1 MIGWRGLLPAAAL
14 AGLLAAL
21 LWLGLS
27 TTEGRMAG
35 EGWFVP
41 VMLLAAAAVLALAL
55 VIVWRIAALW
65 RAARRGVPGARLARR
80 LLAMLLLLVLP
91 PLALS
96 YAFAL
101 RAIHG
106 SIDRWFDVS
115 IEAALADGLAL
126 GRALLE
132 ERLAEAEGE
141 IERAA
146 ARLETAPPGGA
157 RAILAEFADRGPPS
171 QWLLYQPPAAVL
183 ALESGDPR
191 LVAPLFPDEGQNLL
205 LSATGRLRSAEPLAG
220 TLSLRVARRLGGS
233 GAPVLQLV
241 RLLPEALAAPLA
253 GVERASVGY
262 QRLVFMRGS
271 LKLTFSLVLSLV
283 LLFALLA
290 ALLAALAL
298 TGRLTAPIG
307 RLAAA
312 TEQVAEGRFDVAL
325 PEAGNDELAFLA
337 RSFNRMA
344 VELGA
349 LTARLAASER
359 AAAARRDELD
369 ALLSSLEAGVLGM
382 DANGRLSSANPAAAT
397 LLGLSLD
404 PYLGRPL
411 AALAEARPELE
422 PLAQSLLAR
431 LAEDAAR
438 WQEEVQIARGE
449 ERQILMVRGA
459 RLRGEREG
467 MVVVFDDRTVLE
479 RAQRDAAWAEVARR
493 LAHEIKNPLM
503 PIQLAAE
510 RMHLKLAPRLTA
522 ADRELL
528 ERAARTIVSQVE
540 AMRSMVEGFAEYA
553 RAQPSRRQPVALA
566 GLIEEVL
573 ALYEHDAAL
582 AIERD
587 LPEGLPPVPAD
598 PVRLRQVLHN
608 LIKNAIEAQEG
619 SARRSLTVSVAR
631 VEREGRPFLRLD
643 VADRGPGLPPGFDA
657 SWFEP
662 YRSTKRRGGGLGLAI
677 SKRIAEEHGGHLEA
691 SQRPGGGAV
700 FSLFLP
706 L

>member
-1 MIGWRGLLPAAAL
+1 VRSWRGPLAAVAFT
-14 AGLLAAL
+14 GLFAAL
-21 LWLGLS
+21 LWLALT
-27 TTEGRMAG
+27 TTEGRASG
-35 EGWFVP
+35 EGWFGP
-41 VMLLAAAAVLALAL
+41 VALAAALAVAVLAVLIL
-55 VIVWRIAALW
+55 GRLLALW

-80 LLAMLLLLVLP
+80 LLGVLLLLVLP

-115 IEAALADGLAL
+115 IEAALGDGLVL
-126 GRALLE
+126 GRALIE
-132 ERLAEAEGE
+132 ERLLQAEAELE
-141 IERAA
+141 DAA
-146 ARLETAPPGGA
+146 ARLQGLPTSVA
-157 RAILAEFADRGPPS
+157 RGVLAEFADRGGAS
-171 QWLLYQPPAAVL
+171 QWLLYQPPAAIL
-183 ALESGDPR
+183 ALESSDPR
-191 LVAPLFPDEGQNLL
+191 LVAPLFPDEAHNLL
-205 LSATGRLRSAEPLAG
+205 LSATGRLSLAEPLAG
-220 TLSLRVARRLGGS
+220 TLALRLARRLGGS
-233 GAPVLQLV
+233 GQPVLQLV
-241 RLLPEALAAPLA
+241 RLLPESLAAPLA
-253 GVERASVGY
+253 GLERASVGY
-262 QRLVFMRGS
+262 QRLSFMRDS
-271 LKLTFSLVLSLV
+271 LKLTFGLVLSLV
-283 LLFALLA
+283 LLFALLVALFA
-290 ALLAALAL
+290 AIAL
-298 TGRLTAPIG
+298 TGRITSPIG
-307 RLAAA
+307 RLAEA
-312 TEQVAEGRFDVAL
+312 TERVAEGRFDVSL
-325 PEAGNDELAFLA
+325 PVEGQDELAFLA

-344 VELGA
+344 EELGA

-369 ALLSSLEAGVLGM
+369 ALLASLETGVLGI
-382 DANGRLSSANPAAAT
+382 DGEERLMSANPAAASV
-397 LLGLSLD
+397 LRHSLE
-404 PYLGRPL
+404 PFLGRPL
-411 AALAEARPELE
+411 AALAELGSELE
-422 PLAQSLLAR
+422 PLLRTLLSRFREGA
-431 LAEDAAR
+431 LR

-467 MVVVFDDRTVLE
+467 MVVIVDDRTVLE

-510 RMHLKLAPRLTA
+510 RVQLKLAPRLEA

-553 RAQPSRRQPVALA
+553 RAQPPRRQPVSLAALVD
-566 GLIEEVL
+566 EVL
-573 ALYEHDAAL
+573 ALYEHDASL
-582 AIERD
+582 AIERE
-587 LPEGLPPVPAD
+587 LPASLPPVSAD

-608 LIKNAIEAQEG
+608 LIKNAIEAQEN
-619 SARRSLTVSVAR
+619 SASKSLRLAVAR

-643 VADRGPGLPPGFDA
+643 VADRGAGLPPGFDA

-662 YRSTKRRGGGLGLAI
+662 YRSAKPRGAGLGLAI
-677 SKRIAEEHGGHLEA
+677 SKRIAEEHGGFLEA
-691 SQRPGGGAV
+691 AQRPGGGAV